1 MLKSI
6 KHVAMAEEQGLSCRC
21 LMLPCELV
29 EEEGMRKPMRAAG
42 IKVVLAAVL
51 APPHPSTGVR
61 SLGARVIIRCV

>member
-42 IKVVLAAVL
+42 IKVVLA
-51 APPHPSTGVR
+51 PPHPSTGVR
-61 SLGARVIIRCV
+61 SLGARVITRCV